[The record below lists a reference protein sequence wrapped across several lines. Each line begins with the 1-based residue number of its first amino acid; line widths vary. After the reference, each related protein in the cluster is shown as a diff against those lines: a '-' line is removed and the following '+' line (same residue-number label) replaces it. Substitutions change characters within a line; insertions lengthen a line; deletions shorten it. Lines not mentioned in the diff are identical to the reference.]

1 MEESKMTKGLVIGLL
16 TGGIVGTLVTLLY
29 APKAG
34 KELRADIIKKKDE
47 IIDDTTEYMQIAK
60 EKASEL
66 INDGKKKS
74 ETLISE
80 AKKKATSIIEDA
92 NKVLNEAKDKA
103 EEKIGNVKDKVST
116 ETDKVRDAFKAGMDA
131 YSEEKKKS

>member
-1 MEESKMTKGLVIGLL
+1 MEESKMTKGLVLGFL

-34 KELRADIIKKKDE
+34 KELRADITKKKDE
-47 IIDDTTEYMQIAK
+47 IIDDTSEYMQIAK

-92 NKVLNEAKDKA
+92 NKVLSEAKDKA
-103 EEKIGNVKDKVST
+103 EEKLGNVKEKVST
-116 ETDKVRDAFKAGMDA
+116 EAEKVKGAFQAGKDA
-131 YSEEKKKS
+131 YLEEKKQS